1 MNTLTERQRTLLA
14 KLNHSPRKLSS
25 LRLRGDTRSWIQ
37 DARQLREMGLVESQ
51 TQGRELVW
59 RTVEEREAVFH
70 APDALPD
77 EQPGDYAIRVAEAYK
92 EWLAVPLDPLP
103 ALVRNLVEVW
113 ADAGEDAACEVL
125 RRWLDQDKNH

>member
-1 MNTLTERQRTLLA
+1 MLSDRARAVYDRLDDQ
-14 KLNHSPRKLSS
+14 PRKLKD
-25 LRLRGDTRSWIQ
+25 LRLRGDTRGLIQ
-37 DARQLREMGLVESQ
+37 PALELLNAGMIERVQ
-51 TQGRELVW
+51 QGREYLY
-59 RTVEEREAVFH
+59 RRRYESHVFH